1 MSLSCSSKNL
11 MAPSSNSTSSEQC
24 YVLLFSALFQFIP
37 TSKYECMHRVSM
49 IFQII
54 LHPAL
59 LKCATSTSALS
70 LPVVTS
76 SNTHSVLGRANA
88 KKSILLSLWQHQQL
102 GGLLTCA
109 MSWFFAEARSLK
121 AWKHCNQ
128 QKLSQT
134 QQRKFWIFTMEV
146 NKVN

>member
-88 KKSILLSLWQHQQL
+88 KKNQYCFHYGNTSSWEDSWPVRWADSLQKPGHWRPGSIATNKNSH
-102 GGLLTCA
+102 
-109 MSWFFAEARSLK
+109 
-121 AWKHCNQ
+121 
-128 QKLSQT
+128 KLSNENSESS
-134 QQRKFWIFTMEV
+134 RPV